1 MPGFYDIDAANERIG
16 ELRPVL
22 ESLRDDRAAVAQAQR
37 ELERLQGTDGSA
49 EHDPAVE
56 SARRR
61 LVGIVRRMQADVRRI
76 DEWGVT
82 LRDISSGLVDFP
94 ALVSGRPVWLC
105 WRLGEG
111 PIEWWHEMGA
121 GIAGRQPL
129 IELH

>member
-1 MPGFYDIDAANERIG
+1 MPRYYDIDSANERLA

-22 ESLRDDRAAVAQAQR
+22 ESLRDDRAAVAEAQL
-37 ELERLQGTDGSA
+37 EVERLQGSDGNA
-49 EHDPAVE
+49 EHEASLE
-56 SARRR
+56 EARRR
-61 LVGIVRRMQADVRRI
+61 LVVIVRRMQESVRRI

-94 ALVSGRPVWLC
+94 ALVSGRPIWLC

-111 PIEWWHEMGA
+111 PIEWWHEIDA